1 MRCKIRGVNETANP
15 DGICDEYNFCVLD
28 NKDIPPDF

>member
-15 DGICDEYNFCVLD
+15 DGICDDSNSVL
-28 NKDIPPDF
+28 IIRRTFL